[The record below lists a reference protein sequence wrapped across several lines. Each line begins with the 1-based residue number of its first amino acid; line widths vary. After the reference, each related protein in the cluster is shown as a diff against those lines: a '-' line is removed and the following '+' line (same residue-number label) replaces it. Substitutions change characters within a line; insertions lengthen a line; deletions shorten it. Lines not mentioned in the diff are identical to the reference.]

1 MTPRKETNLEKP
13 MASQTKLQVK
23 NQTRLRKPPNKD
35 QRHFRFLDLS
45 AELRNNIYDKII
57 EESALVLRR
66 SNVNRDLASTSAL
79 VRVSK
84 NIRSEFLP
92 LALQTTPVIK
102 TVVRDWDF
110 GHVVRFLNSLEV
122 HQLERLILEQRMVID
137 LCFSG
142 ENADPSGLMRWIDRF
157 DDDRRGDGV
166 AFEYVCTDLEFSR
179 QNWTVAGFR
188 ACTTGGLKGS
198 MQFDKIAEVFRS
210 EESVVR

>member
-13 MASQTKLQVK
+13 VRSQNKSQVK
-23 NQTRLRKPPNKD
+23 NQSRLRKPPKKD

-45 AELRNNIYDKII
+45 AELRNNIYNKII
-57 EESALVLRR
+57 EGSALVLRR
-66 SNVNRDLASTSAL
+66 SNVNRDLALTSAF
-79 VRVSK
+79 VRVSRSS
-84 NIRSEFLP
+84 RSEFLP
-92 LALQTTPVIK
+92 PALETTPVIK

-110 GHVVRFLNSLEV
+110 GHVVWFLNSLGV

-157 DDDRRGDGV
+157 DDDRRGDGIT
-166 AFEYVCTDLEFSR
+166 FEYTCTDLQFSR
-179 QNWTVAGFR
+179 PNWAIAGFR
-188 ACTTGGLKGS
+188 ACSTGGAKGS

-210 EESVVR
+210 RKSVSR

>member
-1 MTPRKETNLEKP
+1 MAPRKKTNVEKR
-13 MASQTKLQVK
+13 AVSQTKSQVK
-23 NQTRLRKPPNKD
+23 YQSRLKRFSNED

-66 SNVNRDLASTSAL
+66 SNVTRNLASTSAF

-84 NIRSEFLP
+84 SIRSEFLP

-110 GHVVRFLNSLEV
+110 GHVVWFMNSLGDHE
-122 HQLERLILEQRMVID
+122 LERFILEQRMVID

-142 ENADPSGLMRWIDRF
+142 ENADPSGLMRWIDRL

-166 AFEYVCTDLEFSR
+166 AFEYVCTDLEFSL
-179 QNWTVAGFR
+179 QNWAITGFR
-188 ACTTGGLKGS
+188 ACTSGGPKGS

-210 EESVVR
+210 KELVSR

>member
-1 MTPRKETNLEKP
+1 LKRFSNE
-13 MASQTKLQVK
+13 
-23 NQTRLRKPPNKD
+23 D

-66 SNVNRDLASTSAL
+66 SNVTRNLASTSAF

-84 NIRSEFLP
+84 SIRSEFLP

-110 GHVVRFLNSLEV
+110 GHVVWFMNSLGDHE
-122 HQLERLILEQRMVID
+122 LERFILEQRMVID

-142 ENADPSGLMRWIDRF
+142 ENADPSGLMRWIDRL

-166 AFEYVCTDLEFSR
+166 AFEYVCTGLEFSR
-179 QNWTVAGFR
+179 QNWALAGFR
-188 ACTTGGLKGS
+188 ACTSGGPKGS

-210 EESVVR
+210 RESISR

>member
-1 MTPRKETNLEKP
+1 MAPRKKTNVEKR
-13 MASQTKLQVK
+13 AVSQTKSQVK
-23 NQTRLRKPPNKD
+23 YQSRLKRFSNED
-35 QRHFRFLDLS
+35 QRRFRFLDLS

-66 SNVNRDLASTSAL
+66 SNVTRNLASTSAF

-84 NIRSEFLP
+84 SIRSEFLP

-110 GHVVRFLNSLEV
+110 GHVVWFMNSLGDHE
-122 HQLERLILEQRMVID
+122 LERFILEQRMVID

-142 ENADPSGLMRWIDRF
+142 ENADPSGLMRWIDRL

-166 AFEYVCTDLEFSR
+166 AFEYVCTGLEFSR
-179 QNWTVAGFR
+179 QNWALAGFR
-188 ACTTGGLKGS
+188 ACTSGGPKGS
-198 MQFDKIAEVFRS
+198 MQFDKIAEVYRS
-210 EESVVR
+210 RESISR